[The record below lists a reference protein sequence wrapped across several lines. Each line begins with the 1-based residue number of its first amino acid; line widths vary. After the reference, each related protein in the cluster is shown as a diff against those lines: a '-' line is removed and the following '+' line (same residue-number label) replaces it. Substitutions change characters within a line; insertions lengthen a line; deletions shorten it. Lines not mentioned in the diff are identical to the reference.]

1 MSDLMHHQKSTI
13 NPPTDPHPRSNH
25 GLQECWRPLTLARTT
40 AHDTTI
46 SLRQMTDA
54 RTFARVPR
62 TYVLQITAIQTV
74 LGTPTLRSTAGRLQV
89 DALCVE
95 AHDAGSDVWPIEL
108 KRN

>member
-1 MSDLMHHQKSTI
+1 
-13 NPPTDPHPRSNH
+13 
-25 GLQECWRPLTLARTT
+25 
-40 AHDTTI
+40 
-46 SLRQMTDA
+46 MTDA

-95 AHDAGSDVWPIEL
+95 AHDAGSDGHSRASTVLTDAISFPDVNFTTIPMFFYNTL
-108 KRN
+108 TCSLQTHNGRKFTNSAM